1 MITAWYQIVSDQ
13 IEEKLSHYVTL
24 AMIGD
29 MNRER
34 DNIQTLSEFN
44 VELILFN
51 QNIQLQICK

>member
-1 MITAWYQIVSDQ
+1 MRTAWYQIVSDL
-13 IEEKLSHYVTL
+13 IEGILSHYVTL

-34 DNIQTLSEFN
+34 YNIQTLSEFN

-51 QNIQLQICK
+51 